1 MVLRHNAK
9 YFLHFIEFVVDEEL
23 FRIPSVDSFTRHSLV
38 LRPRIRAGEKQI
50 DLTGSVSAREF
61 EQFLEIILPLQ
72 VTSWAKHSIT
82 QWCLVLKL
90 ANTWQIEPLRKVAIQ
105 KIGWDDSI
113 ARIEQGHEYHVA
125 QWVELGYTSFL
136 QRAAPLTIAEAE
148 RLGWPVALRI
158 CHLREEQAGAKA
170 AGTHRHGDFAA
181 RIGDVFADELK
192 RIRDVCTWL
201 SSEPEGII
209 AGPATMVI
217 ARALRPMPIRTMK
230 QSVPKAPKVPAVS
243 PDSTA
248 PPVRC
253 ASSTPQP
260 FTFNY
265 KSPAPLVQSDTPSS
279 FGGPPAAPV
288 SALRRR
294 DGEAAQRAG
303 SLVDPVPCASQASL
317 PFSLVNSPTNAPAG
331 PNPAPSQASPIASAA
346 VESKCPDAHAS
357 PDPLLKGAKP
367 SSDSNDT
374 VQANTPPVAAS
385 PLSAKMIAE
394 AADIRK
400 VLAWYN
406 GDLDTQW

>member
-9 YFLHFIEFVVDEEL
+9 YFLHHIDFVVDEEL

-38 LRPRIRAGEKQI
+38 LGPRIRAGEKQI

-61 EQFLEIILPLQ
+61 EQFLEILLPLQ

-90 ANTWQIEPLRKVAIQ
+90 ANIWQIEPLRKVAIQ

-113 ARIEQGHEYHVA
+113 AHIEQGHQYHVA

-201 SSEPEGII
+201 SSEPEGIT

-260 FTFNY
+260 FTFNF

-303 SLVDPVPCASQASL
+303 SLVNPPVDHAPCAPQASL
-317 PFSLVNSPTNAPAG
+317 PFPLVNSAPAG
-331 PNPAPSQASPIASAA
+331 PKPATSQAPPVASAA
-346 VESKCPDAHAS
+346 VESKCPDAHAN
-357 PDPLLKGAKP
+357 PDPPRKKARP
-367 SSDSNDT
+367 DQT
-374 VQANTPPVAAS
+374 NTPPVAAS
-385 PLSAKMIAE
+385 TLSAKMIAE